1 MALSSRG
8 APGFYQ
14 DLRRRIVD
22 AAEQLETLRAVA
34 ERQPSARR
42 REAETLL
49 DQLRGRLNRALAR
62 LEAARIADNDPWRMQ
77 AARSDAQS
85 AAEELFDELARA
97 EGRLPLA
104 A

>member
-8 APGFYQ
+8 TPGFYQ
-14 DLRRRIVD
+14 DLRRQIAV

-34 ERQPSARR
+34 ERQPAARR

>member
-14 DLRRRIVD
+14 DLRRQIAV
-22 AAEQLETLRAVA
+22 AAGQLETLRAVA
-34 ERQPSARR
+34 ERQPPARR

-49 DQLRGRLNRALAR
+49 DQLRGLLNRALAR
-62 LEAARIADNDPWRMQ
+62 LEAARIADNDPWRVQ
-77 AARSDAQS
+77 AARSDAHS

>member
-1 MALSSRG
+1 MALSSRVT
-8 APGFYQ
+8 PGFYQ
-14 DLRRRIVD
+14 DLRRRIAV

-34 ERQPSARR
+34 ERLPPARR
-42 REAETLL
+42 REAEALL
-49 DQLRGRLNRALAR
+49 DRLRGLLNRALAR
-62 LEAARIADNDPWRMQ
+62 LEAARIADNDPWRVQ

-85 AAEELFDELARA
+85 AAEDLFGELAQA